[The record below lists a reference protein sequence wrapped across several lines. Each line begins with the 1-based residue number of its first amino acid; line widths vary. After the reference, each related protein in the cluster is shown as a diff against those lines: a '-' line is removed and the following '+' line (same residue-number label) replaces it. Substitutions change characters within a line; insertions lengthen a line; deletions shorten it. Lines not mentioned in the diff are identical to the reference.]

1 LEKGGRVKLRKLS
14 LEGIRA
20 FSDYLDVLDTE
31 PMRAVP
37 LNVLS
42 DPRTS
47 ESLAKTVEVE
57 RKAFANRFA
66 AAEYLY
72 ERVSRAGVVDV
83 NRDVGLWAWLTLFY
97 FDEVC
102 PPQRSGARF
111 PGERARYIP
120 DVSNFRKYYRHLLA
134 SPYRIYK
141 AHRDAPERSLVVLS
155 GALDTPGE
163 LAEQLS
169 AYQEIVTNRAVM
181 ELATK
186 MYIDPSSRK
195 PRRGAAGKGAG
206 SARRFPVVLDQF
218 DLTWDLYATS
228 PNELTMILPEEFTRL
243 LAE

>member
-1 LEKGGRVKLRKLS
+1 MKLRKLNS
-14 LEGIRA
+14 DGIRA
-20 FSDYLDVLDTE
+20 FSDYLDLLATE
-31 PMRAVP
+31 PTRAIP
-37 LNVLS
+37 INLLS

-47 ESLAKTVEVE
+47 ESVPRVVEVE
-57 RKAFANRFA
+57 NKTFGSRFS

-72 ERVSRAGVVDV
+72 DRIARAGVDDV

-97 FDEVC
+97 FGEVC
-102 PPQRSGARF
+102 PAEKGGARY
-111 PGERARYIP
+111 PGERARYLP

-141 AHRDAPERSLVVLS
+141 THRDAPERALVVLS

-186 MYIDPSSRK
+186 MYIDPHSQK

-228 PNELTMILPEEFTRL
+228 PDEFAMILPEEFTRL
-243 LAE
+243 LA